1 MAQQAKKPVKGKQ
14 LVFEKVK
21 FDPLTN
27 PALFGIGIEDE
38 DEVVATSPVNVDSGW
53 NSDEERKEAATNNE
67 QRQQKPKPKAKH
79 NEEHSDNDNDDN
91 EEEYNYDNIEANIQR
106 AKKKKKV
113 DFRAEMTSDSQ
124 DIDDLLIFQSNE
136 KNEQEK
142 IQKIDEELLDVND
155 EEIFTVASEKKK
167 KEKSIKELMQ
177 ETDNMFKDIQSKQ
190 DDITTKDLDLDLN
203 VDDNF
208 NFDAYINNEADD

>member
-1 MAQQAKKPVKGKQ
+1 MAQQAKKPVKEKQ

-38 DEVVATSPVNVDSGW
+38 NEVVATSPVNVDSGW

-67 QRQQKPKPKAKH
+67 QKPKPKAKH

>member
-67 QRQQKPKPKAKH
+67 QKPKPKAKH